1 MCNELCVICGERAGE
16 LRAPQ
21 GWDAESNSPAWGWQ
35 CWECA
40 VQDGWVYLNEELGTV
55 LGVPYEEWR
64 PTRRLVDELAA
75 EERKRAG

>member
-1 MCNELCVICGERAGE
+1 
-16 LRAPQ
+16 
-21 GWDAESNSPAWGWQ
+21 
-35 CWECA
+35 
-40 VQDGWVYLNEELGTV
+40 VYLNEELGTV